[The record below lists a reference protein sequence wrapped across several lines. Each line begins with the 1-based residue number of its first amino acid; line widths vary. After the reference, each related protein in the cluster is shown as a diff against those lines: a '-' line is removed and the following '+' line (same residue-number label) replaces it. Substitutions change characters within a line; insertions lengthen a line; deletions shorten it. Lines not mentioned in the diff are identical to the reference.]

1 MRLASLITPSDLPQ
15 QWAATVDAERVP
27 GAVLLTGPDGA
38 ELLPLALALVAYL
51 QCTNRQDGDGGARD
65 SCGTCEACR
74 QNAALGNPD
83 VQYSFPVVGT
93 GVTSG
98 DAMTKWRE
106 EVLANPYLT
115 HADWLQAQTN
125 DNKQGNINRQEV
137 MRILHHLSLARFT
150 SGFKVVVVWGADYL
164 MEESNR
170 LLKAIEEPPADTLIL
185 LVTTRAERILP
196 TISSRCRVLRLPLPP
211 TDLLADALVARSG
224 GTGQGGP
231 PLSRADAADIAYNA
245 GGHLGQAFA
254 EAARRAEGGSAGPDL
269 AGWLRS
275 CFAGKGAPIVKAATQ
290 LAALTREQ
298 QKAFL
303 QRALRFVRELGVARA
318 GEPRP
323 LQLNAAE
330 AEVARKLAALAD
342 WPQLT
347 ALARELEDLL
357 VAVERNANGKIAF
370 AASSI
375 RIHYILAR
383 PTEAP
388 ATGGGLRPV
397 LAAPTAAPQAA

>member
-1 MRLASLITPSDLPQ
+1 MRLASLVTPSDIPQ
-15 QWAATVDAERVP
+15 QWATTVDAERVP

-38 ELLPLALALVAYL
+38 ELLPMALALVAYL
-51 QCTNRQDGDGGARD
+51 QCTDRRDGPDGRRD
-65 SCGTCEACR
+65 SCGRCEACR
-74 QNAALGNPD
+74 QAAQLANPD
-83 VQYSFPVVGT
+83 VQFSFPVVGSKET
-93 GVTSG
+93 AGEHL
-98 DAMTKWRE
+98 ARWRE

-137 MRILHHLSLARFT
+137 MRVLRHLSLARFT
-150 SGFKVVVVWGADYL
+150 RGFKVVVVWGADYL
-164 MEESNR
+164 LEESNR
-170 LLKAIEEPPADTLIL
+170 LLKAIEEPPTDTLIL

-196 TISSRCRVLRLPLPP
+196 TIASRCRVLRLPLPP
-211 TDLLADALVARSG
+211 TDLLADALVAR
-224 GTGQGGP
+224 
-231 PLSRADAADIAYNA
+231 AAVPRTEAAAIAYNA

-254 EAARRAEGGSAGPDL
+254 EAARRASGGSAGPDL
-269 AGWLRS
+269 TGWLRG
-275 CFAGKGAPIVKAATQ
+275 CFAGKGAPIVKTATQ
-290 LAALTREQ
+290 LAARTREQ

-323 LQLNAAE
+323 LQLNARE

-347 ALARELEDLL
+347 ALARELEGLL

-388 ATGGGLRPV
+388 ATGGDILP
-397 LAAPTAAPQAA
+397 LAAAAEAA

>member
-1 MRLASLITPSDLPQ
+1 MRLASLVTPSDIPQ

-38 ELLPLALALVAYL
+38 ELLPMALALVTYL
-51 QCTNRQDGDGGARD
+51 QCSNRQSADTGARD

-74 QNAALGNPD
+74 QNATLANPD
-83 VQYSFPVVGT
+83 VQYTFPVVGKD
-93 GVTSG
+93 VTSG
-98 DAMTKWRE
+98 DAMARWRE
-106 EVLANPYLT
+106 EVLARPYLS

-125 DNKQGNINRQEV
+125 DNKQGNINRREV

-211 TDLLADALVARSG
+211 TDLLADALVARANVPR
-224 GTGQGGP
+224 TE
-231 PLSRADAADIAYNA
+231 AADIAYNA

-254 EAARRAEGGSAGPDL
+254 EAARRAEGGSVGPDL

-323 LQLNAAE
+323 LQLNAQE
-330 AEVARKLAALAD
+330 ANVARKLAALAD

-397 LAAPTAAPQAA
+397 LAAPTAAPTAAPQAA